1 MAEKKTLEERYGSE
15 ILTDNTKIPKYE
27 QCRDCI
33 FRKSEINGK
42 IYDDYRKTCCMI
54 FAYPKMKPMQFYDG
68 SARCEF
74 YEKEKKS
81 TFGD

>member
-27 QCRDCI
+27 QCRNCI

-42 IYDDYRKTCCMI
+42 TYDDYRKTCCMI
-54 FAYPKMKPMQFYDG
+54 FPYPKMKPIQFYDG

-74 YEKEKKS
+74 YEKEGGNK
-81 TFGD
+81 